1 MRPFIKIFFAAKI
14 CVCCGIYA
22 GQFMNIV
29 LCGMMGC
36 GKTTV
41 AAALS
46 RLTGMERRD
55 TDEEI
60 VKKYGRI
67 ADIFEKYGEARFRE
81 IETEEVEELSRLDRL
96 IIATGGG
103 CVLSQKNVEILKR
116 GGKIVFLSTSPEE
129 LIARVAGDTERPL
142 LAGGAERRIRELLCV
157 RTPKYLA
164 AADMVT
170 GTDGRSPEDI
180 AAEIAK
186 KFNLI

>member
-1 MRPFIKIFFAAKI
+1 MRPFIKIFSAAKM

-22 GQFMNIV
+22 EQFMNIV

-67 ADIFEKYGEARFRE
+67 VDIFEKYGEARFRE

-142 LAGGAERRIRELLCV
+142 LAGGAERRIRELLPV

-186 KFNLI
+186 KYNLI